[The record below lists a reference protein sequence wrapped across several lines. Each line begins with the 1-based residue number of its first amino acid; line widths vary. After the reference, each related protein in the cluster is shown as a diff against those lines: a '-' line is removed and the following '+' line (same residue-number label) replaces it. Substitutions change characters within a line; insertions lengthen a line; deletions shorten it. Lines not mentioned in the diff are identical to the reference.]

1 MDYLLLNIV
10 FCNVVLYIYT
20 ATYNDQQS
28 LCMLRRMRN
37 IWYSACLPLW
47 SDSVLLWARLGRL
60 YNWVFS
66 IVRGSRGFTTPRSA
80 DMNTEYT
87 APVYS
92 RGRGHF
98 QREKESMSVR
108 NCLRPK
114 HLCFPQL
121 QCKNSA
127 DFKTRLDSTFTAV
140 NYKSFLEY

>member
-66 IVRGSRGFTTPRSA
+66 IVRGSRGFTTPRST

-108 NCLRPK
+108 IVCGQNTCVFHSCNARILQISK
-114 HLCFPQL
+114 LDLTQL
-121 QCKNSA
+121 LLQ
-127 DFKTRLDSTFTAV
+127 
-140 NYKSFLEY
+140 